1 MCDYLKQ
8 KLSLIKSEKSAEFG
22 MEEII
27 MGSISVT
34 DKFEMTT
41 GNSRTNIQYREMD
54 TNGLESIMN
63 KSVDNNEKGSKITI
77 EQKLNN
83 EKQKDKTLNLCEFFL
98 IVFYKV

>member
-1 MCDYLKQ
+1 
-8 KLSLIKSEKSAEFG
+8 

-98 IVFYKV
+98 IVFHKV

>member
-1 MCDYLKQ
+1 
-8 KLSLIKSEKSAEFG
+8 
-22 MEEII
+22 

>member
-1 MCDYLKQ
+1 
-8 KLSLIKSEKSAEFG
+8 

>member
-8 KLSLIKSEKSAEFG
+8 KLSLIKSENSAEFG

-98 IVFYKV
+98 IVFHKV

>member
-1 MCDYLKQ
+1 
-8 KLSLIKSEKSAEFG
+8 
-22 MEEII
+22 

-98 IVFYKV
+98 IVFHKV